1 MGSTK
6 IDLNSFKDETKK
18 KIIDQ
23 TSDADWLKSVENG
36 KIGEARTNT
45 FFLNNNFWVLERSV
59 DVNGADYIIQ
69 RRDLLNDLID
79 IEAAPVA
86 FIQSK
91 YISGVE
97 NEMFIDS
104 RYIYYIDDD
113 SLKTKNEFFVLIH
126 FDDEENSRM
135 ICLSS
140 ENIDKLIS
148 NDNLKLTKTTN
159 DKGEVSKT
167 GVVLTLKQLF
177 QHFERFTPEEKILEK
192 INSAIASA
200 NYYRE
205 IGNRRFLGL
214 SPQKEII
221 NKKISHRYNNG
232 DDIATE
238 FYNSKKEIYELIKNV
253 TEYVY
258 TLKDLLNIDEPE
270 TLIEE
275 FNTTKSVL
283 EGIKEKIC
291 LKDFSV
297 LDKKIKQLDSTYT
310 EGLESFDEESVG
322 AQVQEEEEHLKYFI
336 DNFDEEFKGKDS
348 KKLRFM
354 KKWVK
359 ETFVNLD
366 NNIFIEDDYYFPSE
380 LIKSIDEELKRR
392 K

>member
-1 MGSTK
+1 M
-6 IDLNSFKDETKK
+6 DLNSFKDETKK

-97 NEMFIDS
+97 NGMFIDS

-126 FDDEENSRM
+126 FDDEENSKM
-135 ICLSS
+135 LCLSS
-140 ENIDKLIS
+140 KDIDKLIN

-159 DKGEVSKT
+159 EKGEVSKT

-221 NKKISHRYNNG
+221 NRKISHRYNDG

-238 FYNSKKEIYELIKNV
+238 FYNSKKELYELIKNV

-258 TLKDLLNIDEPE
+258 TLKDFLNIEDPE
-270 TLIEE
+270 LLIEDFKE
-275 FNTTKSVL
+275 NKASL
-283 EGIKEKIC
+283 EKIKEKIC
-291 LKDFSV
+291 LEDFSA
-297 LDKKIKQLDSTYT
+297 LSKKIEKLKSTLIDAHESLN
-310 EGLESFDEESVG
+310 EGAVVTPDQDEELD
-322 AQVQEEEEHLKYFI
+322 LKYI
-336 DNFDEEFKGKDS
+336 LDNFEEEFKDRDVKE
-348 KKLRFM
+348 LRDI

-359 ETFVNLD
+359 ESFFDLEE
-366 NNIFIEDDYYFPSE
+366 NILIQGDYYYPSE
-380 LIKSIDEELKRR
+380 LIKVIDDELRKR